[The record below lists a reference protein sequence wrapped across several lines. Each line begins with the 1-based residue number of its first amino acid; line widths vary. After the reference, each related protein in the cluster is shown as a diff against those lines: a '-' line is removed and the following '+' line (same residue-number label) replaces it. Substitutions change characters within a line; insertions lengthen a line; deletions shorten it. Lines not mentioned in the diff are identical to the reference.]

1 MRHITT
7 AIRATAGILAAL
19 MLMNSSSTLAGGS
32 PDKAKNRYYFEERGD
47 MIWEVRTSQK
57 VIALTFDDGPDP
69 LETGSILEV
78 LHQYDAKCT
87 FFAIGKRIAAYPEVA
102 RRVIDEGHELANHTY
117 NHVYFKKPISGRQIQ
132 EELELTEQEIVKV
145 SGRHSSLFRPPG
157 GMYDETLVDVSNS
170 MGLKPVLWSWH
181 QDTRDWNRPGVWNI
195 SSHVIRNAKS
205 GDIVL
210 FHDHVHGRSQTKE
223 ALKIIL
229 PELKKQGFRF
239 VTVSELIQLS
249 DAQQAKTDRHTDY

>member
-1 MRHITT
+1 MTT
-7 AIRATAGILAAL
+7 ASRLTAAVLAAL
-19 MLMNSSSTLAGGS
+19 TLMHTSSALAQGS
-32 PDKAKNRYYFEERGD
+32 LNKPKNRYYYEERGD

-69 LETGSILEV
+69 LETDGILEV
-78 LHQYDAKCT
+78 LHEYHAKCT
-87 FFAIGKRIAAYPEVA
+87 FFAIGKRIAAYPDVA
-102 RRVIDEGHELANHTY
+102 RRVINEGHELANHTY
-117 NHVYFKKPISGRQIQ
+117 NHVYFKKPISGEQIQ
-132 EELELTEQEIVKV
+132 QELELTEKEIVKI

-157 GMYDETLVDVSNS
+157 GMYDETLIDVSNS

-181 QDTRDWNRPGVWNI
+181 QDTRDWNRPGVWSI
-195 SSHVIRNAKS
+195 SSRVIRNARS

-229 PELKKQGFRF
+229 PELEKQGFRF
-239 VTVSELIQLS
+239 VTVSELIGLS
-249 DAQQAKTDRHTDY
+249 DVQQAKTDRQITY

>member
-1 MRHITT
+1 MIANCRKT
-7 AIRATAGILAAL
+7 ALVLISIALLLNTASTA
-19 MLMNSSSTLAGGS
+19 MSS
-32 PDKAKNRYYFEERGD
+32 PIVKNRDYYEQRGE
-47 MIWEVRTSQK
+47 MIWEVHTDQK

-69 LETGSILEV
+69 DETGKILDV
-78 LHQYDAKCT
+78 LHEYNAKCT
-87 FFAIGKRIAAYPEVA
+87 FFAIGKKIAAYPDIA
-102 RRVIDEGHELANHTY
+102 KRVITEGHELANHTY
-117 NHVYFKKPISGRQIQ
+117 NHVYFKTPVSQQQIQ
-132 EELELTEQEIVKV
+132 EELELTEQEILKV

-170 MGLKPVLWSWH
+170 MGLRPVLWSWH

-195 SSHVIRNAKS
+195 SSKVLRNARN

-210 FHDHVHGRSQTKE
+210 FHDHVHGPSQTQE

-229 PELKKQGFRF
+229 PELEKKGFRF

-249 DAQQAKTDRHTDY
+249 DGQQAEKDRHLAF